1 MQRRPELS
9 ICRTFGLKRHSQLEH
24 VMDTTIAAWENE
36 GGARQS
42 TERNVAWR
50 FDGHCT
56 FLTGLLYVI
65 TIIAI
70 LAIVSRL

>member
-1 MQRRPELS
+1 
-9 ICRTFGLKRHSQLEH
+9 
-24 VMDTTIAAWENE
+24 MDTTIAAWENE

-42 TERNVAWR
+42 MERNVAKR
-50 FDGHCT
+50 FAGHRT

-65 TIIAI
+65 TIIVV

>member
-1 MQRRPELS
+1 
-9 ICRTFGLKRHSQLEH
+9 
-24 VMDTTIAAWENE
+24 MDTTIAAWENE

-42 TERNVAWR
+42 MERNVARR
-50 FDGHCT
+50 FAGHRT
-56 FLTGLLYVI
+56 FLIGLLYVI